1 MLTEHLAP
9 LPRSV
14 AERVANRAANVTQKK
29 AKEDK
34 KKMEQLK
41 QARRAYGEDTFDEE
55 EEEEE

>member
-9 LPRSV
+9 LPRSA
-14 AERVANRAANVTQKK
+14 AERVANRAVNATQKK

-41 QARRAYGEDTFDEE
+41 QAR
-55 EEEEE
+55 